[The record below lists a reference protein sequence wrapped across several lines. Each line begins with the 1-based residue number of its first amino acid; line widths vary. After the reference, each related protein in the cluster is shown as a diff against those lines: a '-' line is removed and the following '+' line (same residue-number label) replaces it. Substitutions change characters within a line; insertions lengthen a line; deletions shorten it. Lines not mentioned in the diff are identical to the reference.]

1 MHPEKPNKLVALRL
15 DIENGNLVCR
25 GERVFAANGRLK
37 ISWYTATKSTPES
50 YISIMDGVA
59 FAYKDSVKDVVKVDQ
74 FRPTKRGNLYRWCDE
89 APYYG
94 LMIALVLPAG
104 RPANHS
110 QETRSALLDLAL
122 QKPRNLG
129 YPFEL
134 WTLERLQNAFKE
146 RHGVHLSDSTIW
158 TWVEAEGF
166 RWRKQE
172 SWFREPEKNDPE
184 FAEKGGSS

>member
-1 MHPEKPNKLVALRL
+1 MPKRIALRTLTTEEEAEIRRLAKSRKEPMRLVQRARVIEAML
-15 DIENGNLVCR
+15 DDPSLSASKAGEKVGFQGAPMGIHWVKSFNEKGVPGLMD
-25 GERVFAANGRLK
+25 GER
-37 ISWYTATKSTPES
+37 
-50 YISIMDGVA
+50 
-59 FAYKDSVKDVVKVDQ
+59 
-74 FRPTKRGNLYRWCDE
+74 C
-89 APYYG
+89 
-94 LMIALVLPAG
+94 G
-104 RPANHS
+104 RPATHS

-122 QKPRNLG
+122 QKPRSLG

-172 SWFREPEKNDPE
+172 SWFREPEKHDPE
-184 FAEKGGSS
+184 FAEKRGSS